1 MCNYV
6 CERLRG
12 FFDRTFAVTNKNL
25 CLTYRYEFF
34 RLEDLEFANAF
45 YLDGIRI
52 WHLTMHAQKVA

>member
-1 MCNYV
+1 M
-6 CERLRG
+6 RG
-12 FFDRTFAVTNKNL
+12 PQQPDPEE
-25 CLTYRYEFF
+25 TYRYEFF